1 MIAISYQPSA
11 TAGEGSLTA
20 TAKEQAMSVE
30 DRHIVGSAEPLS
42 PAERAI
48 RIRELQDW
56 GVDLSL
62 VQANLEL
69 TPTQR
74 IEAARGLLAF
84 AEEMRRAWRKWESS
98 TIAAAERQGSQGNA
112 ATL

>member
-1 MIAISYQPSA
+1 
-11 TAGEGSLTA
+11 
-20 TAKEQAMSVE
+20 MSVE
-30 DRHIVGSAEPLS
+30 DRQIPGSAEPLA

-48 RIRELQDW
+48 RVRELQDW

-62 VQANLEL
+62 VRANLEL

-84 AEEMRRAWRKWESS
+84 AEEMRRAWQKRES
-98 TIAAAERQGSQGNA
+98 TE
-112 ATL
+112 

>member
-1 MIAISYQPSA
+1 
-11 TAGEGSLTA
+11 
-20 TAKEQAMSVE
+20 MSVE
-30 DRHIVGSAEPLS
+30 DRHIMGSAEPLT

-62 VQANLEL
+62 VRANLEL

-74 IEAARGLLAF
+74 IEAARGLLAL
-84 AEEMRRAWRKWESS
+84 AEEMRRAWQKWDSS
-98 TIAAAERQGSQGNA
+98 TGTGARQGNQIDT
-112 ATL
+112 ATP

>member
-1 MIAISYQPSA
+1 
-11 TAGEGSLTA
+11 
-20 TAKEQAMSVE
+20 MSVE
-30 DRHIVGSAEPLS
+30 DRHIVGSAEPLA

-62 VQANLEL
+62 VWANLEL

-74 IEAARGLLAF
+74 IEAARDLLAF
-84 AEEMRRAWRKWESS
+84 AEEMRRAWQKRESS
-98 TIAAAERQGSQGNA
+98 TMAGAARQGSQGDT
-112 ATL
+112 ATP

>member
-1 MIAISYQPSA
+1 
-11 TAGEGSLTA
+11 
-20 TAKEQAMSVE
+20 MSVE

-62 VQANLEL
+62 VRANLEL

-74 IEAARGLLAF
+74 LEAARGLLAF
-84 AEEMRRAWRKWESS
+84 AEEMCRAWQKRESP
-98 TIAAAERQGSQGNA
+98 TGAAARQGSQGDT
-112 ATL
+112 ATP

>member
-1 MIAISYQPSA
+1 MP
-11 TAGEGSLTA
+11 
-20 TAKEQAMSVE
+20 VE

-42 PAERAI
+42 PAQRAI

-62 VQANLEL
+62 VQVNLDL

-84 AEEMRRAWRKWESS
+84 AEEMRRAWQKRESS
-98 TIAAAERQGSQGNA
+98 IAAAARQGSQGET
-112 ATL
+112 ATI

>member
-1 MIAISYQPSA
+1 
-11 TAGEGSLTA
+11 
-20 TAKEQAMSVE
+20 MSVE
-30 DRHIVGSAEPLS
+30 DRHIVGSAEPLA

-62 VQANLEL
+62 VRANLEL

-74 IEAARGLLAF
+74 IEAARGLLALT
-84 AEEMRRAWRKWESS
+84 EEMRRAWQKRESS
-98 TIAAAERQGSQGNA
+98 TEAEAARQGSQGDT
-112 ATL
+112 ATP

>member
-1 MIAISYQPSA
+1 
-11 TAGEGSLTA
+11 
-20 TAKEQAMSVE
+20 MSV
-30 DRHIVGSAEPLS
+30 DGRHIVGSAEPLA
-42 PAERAI
+42 PAERAN

-84 AEEMRRAWRKWESS
+84 AEEMRRAWQKWESF
-98 TIAAAERQGSQGNA
+98 TMAAAARQGSQGDT
-112 ATL
+112 ATP

>member
-1 MIAISYQPSA
+1 M
-11 TAGEGSLTA
+11 
-20 TAKEQAMSVE
+20 
-30 DRHIVGSAEPLS
+30 GSAEPLS

-48 RIRELQDW
+48 RIRGLKDW

-74 IEAARGLLAF
+74 IEAALGLLAF
-84 AEEMRRAWRKWESS
+84 AEEMRRAWQKRESS
-98 TIAAAERQGSQGNA
+98 MMAAAERQGSQGNIA
-112 ATL
+112 MP